1 MTGTTAG
8 DGELDL
14 ALVDPE
20 TLAREA
26 RRNRPVGAVAIVS
39 VLASFAALVLLVGST
54 TPGSQATAS
63 KRSLEQADADAGLL
77 WGAVSL
83 RVISLVAIV
92 FVGVHLVSLVA
103 AREEAPRA
111 MRILAVAAPVGMI
124 IAVLASQVALVD
136 AAHQFV
142 GGGVRTEGRAKDLL
156 RDGAAQRITSVA
168 TILTAVGFSV
178 WLGWTS
184 LAASRVGLL
193 TKFMGYF
200 GVGGAVASVIVP
212 VAGQGLVI
220 GWLGSIGILLL
231 GWWPGG
237 RGPAWTT
244 GASGEW
250 NPGRADKA
258 RGRAAS

>member
-1 MTGTTAG
+1 MTETTDR
-8 DGELDL
+8 DG
-14 ALVDPE
+14 ALGFATVDPQ
-20 TLAREA
+20 TLAREG
-26 RRNRPVGAVAIVS
+26 RRNRPVGVVAIVS

-54 TPGSQATAS
+54 SPGTRATAS
-63 KRSLEQADADAGLL
+63 KRSLEQADADVGLL

-83 RVISLVAIV
+83 RVLSLVATA
-92 FVGVHLVSLVA
+92 FVAAHLVSLVA
-103 AREEAPRA
+103 AREETPRA

-124 IAVLASQVALVD
+124 LAVVASQFALAD

-142 GGGVRTEGRAKDLL
+142 ASGARTEERAKDLL

-168 TILTAVGFSV
+168 TILTAIAFSV

-184 LAASRVGLL
+184 LAAARVGLL

-200 GVGGAVASVIVP
+200 GVGGAVASIIVP

-244 GASGEW
+244 GATGEW
-250 NPGRADKA
+250 NPGRADKTK
-258 RGRAAS
+258 GRVV

>member
-1 MTGTTAG
+1 MTDTTR

-14 ALVDPE
+14 AVLDPQS
-20 TLAREA
+20 LAREA

-54 TPGSQATAS
+54 SPGTRATAS
-63 KRSLEQADADAGLL
+63 KRSLELADADAGLL

-83 RVISLVAIV
+83 RVLSLVAIA
-92 FVGVHLVSLVA
+92 FVGAYLVALVA

-111 MRILAVAAPVGMI
+111 MRILAIAAPIGMI
-124 IAVLASQVALVD
+124 IAVVASQVALVD

-142 GGGVRTEGRAKDLL
+142 SGGARTEDRAKDLL
-156 RDGAAQRITSVA
+156 RNGAGQRITSVA
-168 TILTAVGFSV
+168 TILTAVAFSV

-184 LAASRVGLL
+184 LAAARVGLL

-244 GASGEW
+244 GAAGEW
-250 NPGRADKA
+250 NPGRADKNQ
-258 RGRAAS
+258 GRAPS